1 MQRFLFYFY
10 FFGGVGGRDVIGFIC
25 LRDLFETLSSSK
37 KAECF
42 RVCFHCPSGVAI
54 VSFNRLYRIRPY
66 TPDDMANFSG
76 AVLVGMI
83 LTPLDYVRLQ
93 LDHNASRACNHIAL
107 RHFIMTR
114 SVQVLSWTKGASCS
128 QFHSYRKSILGKL
141 TKNFAC
147 KSAAI
152 NICWYPS
159 FVMFL
164 LFLSCFSFPLPGFV
178 MRFWNTSGT
187 CSLRPS
193 RSEPSSSC
201 VALVRSARCRS
212 ERVAG
217 RVSEWGPRIR
227 PPRKPGPHSGRIG
240 RVGPTTK
247 KWHKTRFYF
256 SACLAV
262 LPEILVNWGFL
273 HEANWLTVDLFTSSL
288 SVVHAWAVIHRSC
301 AV

>member
-1 MQRFLFYFY
+1 M
-10 FFGGVGGRDVIGFIC
+10 GGRDVIGFIC

-54 VSFNRLYRIRPY
+54 VSFKRLYRIRPY

-141 TKNFAC
+141 TKNFGC

-152 NICWYPS
+152 NSRSYPS
-159 FVMFL
+159 FVIFL
-164 LFLSCFSFPLPGFV
+164 LFLSCFFFPFQVLWCAFGTHPGPARCV
-178 MRFWNTSGT
+178 LAEV
-187 CSLRPS
+187 SLR
-193 RSEPSSSC
+193 R
-201 VALVRSARCRS
+201 
-212 ERVAG
+212 RVWHSWG
-217 RVSEWGPRIR
+217 RRAVGVNEEWPI
-227 PPRKPGPHSGRIG
+227 
-240 RVGPTTK
+240 
-247 KWHKTRFYF
+247 
-256 SACLAV
+256 A
-262 LPEILVNWGFL
+262 
-273 HEANWLTVDLFTSSL
+273 
-288 SVVHAWAVIHRSC
+288 
-301 AV
+301 